1 MEENNKRLI
10 VFSILAYAVG
20 TFIFGAGLLTKTPIS
35 IVTFFII
42 AICLIVCSMLALY
55 NNYKKDKINLYIFLI
70 FVGVIFLI
78 INSAA
83 FINNLF
89 LYKLRCIIS

>member
-1 MEENNKRLI
+1 MKENNKRLI

-20 TFIFGAGLLTKTPIS
+20 TFIFAAGLLTKTPIS
-35 IVTFFII
+35 IITFYII
-42 AICLIVCSMLALY
+42 AMCLIICSMLALY
-55 NNYKKDKINLYIFLI
+55 NNYKKDKINLYIFLG

-89 LYKLRCIIS
+89 L

>member
-20 TFIFGAGLLTKTPIS
+20 TFIFDAGLSIKTPIS

-42 AICLIVCSMLALY
+42 IFRALQMSMNTGWVFSHRPQPA
-55 NNYKKDKINLYIFLI
+55 KSK
-70 FVGVIFLI
+70 
-78 INSAA
+78 
-83 FINNLF
+83 
-89 LYKLRCIIS
+89 

>member
-55 NNYKKDKINLYIFLI
+55 NNYKKGADAYCNERLPNYFPTKYVLGY
-70 FVGVIFLI
+70 
-78 INSAA
+78 
-83 FINNLF
+83 
-89 LYKLRCIIS
+89 LRPDIL

>member
-1 MEENNKRLI
+1 MRG
-10 VFSILAYAVG
+10 AYAVG

-70 FVGVIFLI
+70 FIGVIFLI
-78 INSAA
+78 INCTA

-89 LYKLRCIIS
+89 L

>member
-42 AICLIVCSMLALY
+42 ALCLIVCSMLALY

-89 LYKLRCIIS
+89 L

>member
-55 NNYKKDKINLYIFLI
+55 NNYKKDNINLYIFLV

-89 LYKLRCIIS
+89 L

>member
-1 MEENNKRLI
+1 MRGIYGRKYKRVI
-10 VFSILAYAVG
+10 VISILAYAVG

-70 FVGVIFLI
+70 FIGVIFLI
-78 INSAA
+78 INCTA

-89 LYKLRCIIS
+89 L

>member
-55 NNYKKDKINLYIFLI
+55 NNYKDKINLYIFLI

-89 LYKLRCIIS
+89 L

>member
-1 MEENNKRLI
+1 MEEENNKRLI

-20 TFIFGAGLLTKTPIS
+20 TFIFGAGLLATKTPIS

-55 NNYKKDKINLYIFLI
+55 NDVIKKIKLTYTYFLI
-70 FVGVIFLI
+70 FIGVI
-78 INSAA
+78 
-83 FINNLF
+83 LF
-89 LYKLRCIIS
+89 NY